1 MTENITAQER
11 VKANRK
17 GKDSV
22 FTHLFSEPEYRF
34 QLFRALHPE
43 MTKVA
48 PEDIIPLTI
57 TNVMID
63 RPYNDLAFL
72 VGKTLL
78 ILVEAQAK
86 WSINILIRLL
96 MYLAQTYSDYINDHK
111 LDLYG
116 TKALPLPE
124 PEFFVIFTGRRKKQ
138 PVEINFSEE
147 FFGGRKTAVDITA
160 KVIYDGEHGDII
172 SQYVTFCH
180 VLDAQ
185 FRKFGRTARAARETI
200 EICKDQNVL
209 KKYLEEREKEVID
222 IMTLLFD
229 QETAMKNHMAAVTR
243 ELTEK
248 ITKKVTRE
256 VTRDVTEA
264 VTRDVTKAVTR
275 DVKKKT
281 TLSVTVDAL
290 KNLMQNM
297 KWPAAK
303 AMAALGI
310 PKEQQADYAALLQA

>member
-1 MTENITAQER
+1 MELPSGF
-11 VKANRK
+11 V
-17 GKDSV
+17 
-22 FTHLFSEPEYRF
+22 
-34 QLFRALHPE
+34 
-43 MTKVA
+43 
-48 PEDIIPLTI
+48 
-57 TNVMID
+57 
-63 RPYNDLAFL
+63 
-72 VGKTLL
+72 
-78 ILVEAQAK
+78 
-86 WSINILIRLL
+86 
-96 MYLAQTYSDYINDHK
+96 
-111 LDLYG
+111 YG
-116 TKALPLPE
+116 
-124 PEFFVIFTGRRKKQ
+124 GRRVGISL
-138 PVEINFSEE
+138 P
-147 FFGGRKTAVDITA
+147 RPAVHGKITR
-160 KVIYDGEHGDII
+160 II

-185 FRKFGRTARAARETI
+185 FRKFGRTARAVRETI

-209 KKYLEEREKEVID
+209 KKYLEEREKEVMD

-264 VTRDVTKAVTR
+264 VTRDVTEAVTRDVTKAVTRDVTKAVTR

-290 KNLMQNM
+290 KNLMKNM

>member
-1 MTENITAQER
+1 M
-11 VKANRK
+11 
-17 GKDSV
+17 
-22 FTHLFSEPEYRF
+22 
-34 QLFRALHPE
+34 
-43 MTKVA
+43 
-48 PEDIIPLTI
+48 
-57 TNVMID
+57 
-63 RPYNDLAFL
+63 
-72 VGKTLL
+72 
-78 ILVEAQAK
+78 
-86 WSINILIRLL
+86 
-96 MYLAQTYSDYINDHK
+96 
-111 LDLYG
+111 
-116 TKALPLPE
+116 
-124 PEFFVIFTGRRKKQ
+124 
-138 PVEINFSEE
+138 
-147 FFGGRKTAVDITA
+147 
-160 KVIYDGEHGDII
+160 
-172 SQYVTFCH
+172 TFCH

-185 FRKFGRTARAARETI
+185 FRKFGRTARAVRETI

-209 KKYLEEREKEVID
+209 KKYLEEREKEVMD

-264 VTRDVTKAVTR
+264 VTRDVTEAVTRDVTKAVTR

-290 KNLMQNM
+290 KNLMKNM